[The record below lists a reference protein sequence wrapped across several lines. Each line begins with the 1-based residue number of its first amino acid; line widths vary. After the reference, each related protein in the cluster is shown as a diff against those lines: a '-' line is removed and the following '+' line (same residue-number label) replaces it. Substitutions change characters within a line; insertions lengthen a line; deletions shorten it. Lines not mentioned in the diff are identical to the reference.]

1 VKNALTLQQANTS
14 VINAAAAKAGQ
25 GHMVA
30 SQNGHRQH
38 VMRGAI
44 SVLADH
50 VCPAELQ
57 RQLKTAGLQSQ
68 CMPAKV
74 STWATYS

>member
-1 VKNALTLQQANTS
+1 MKNALTLQQANTS
-14 VINAAAAKAGQ
+14 VINAAAATAGQ

-44 SVLADH
+44 SVLAEH
-50 VCPAELQ
+50 IRPAELQ
-57 RQLKTAGLQSQ
+57 RQLKAAGLQSQ